1 MIDMEKWLQLFTEQ
15 MDRYFGDRLVF
26 IGLQGSYARGEACEG
41 SDIDTVVIFDHL
53 DGEDLERYR
62 QAVDE
67 LPHRELLCGFVSGIE
82 ELEHWNRS
90 ELFQFYFDTTPIRGS
105 LESLRPLI
113 RAEDARRAVH
123 SGACGIYHGCLH
135 NFLHER
141 SEEILRGLYKEARF
155 VLQALLFCRTGR
167 YVRTKAEMAAMTEEL
182 EKAIATA
189 DDFSGDQFA
198 QLSEQL
204 LKWAKTLIC
213 EYAEV

>member
-26 IGLQGSYARGEACEG
+26 IGLQGSYARGEAGEG

-155 VLQALLFCRTGR
+155 VLQALLF
-167 YVRTKAEMAAMTEEL
+167 AEPAVM
-182 EKAIATA
+182 
-189 DDFSGDQFA
+189 
-198 QLSEQL
+198 
-204 LKWAKTLIC
+204 
-213 EYAEV
+213 